1 MTDAQQQIV
10 PVPPIQ
16 FALIKRCS
24 SSAEA
29 VGLAF
34 QNRKTHPEEAVEIW
48 PVPDSEDRI
57 VVREVMEEKDE
68 IAKRKAK
75 ETSYQDAG

>member
-1 MTDAQQQIV
+1 MNDAQQQIV

-29 VGLAF
+29 VGMAF
-34 QNRKTHPEEAVEIW
+34 QNRKTHPDESVEIW
-48 PVPDSEDRI
+48 PVLDSEERI
-57 VVREVMEEKDE
+57 VVREIVEGKDE
-68 IAKRKAK
+68 R
-75 ETSYQDAG
+75 TNDL

>member
-57 VVREVMEEKDE
+57 VVREIMEEKDHVRE
-68 IAKRKAK
+68 MQ
-75 ETSYQDAG
+75 SSGS